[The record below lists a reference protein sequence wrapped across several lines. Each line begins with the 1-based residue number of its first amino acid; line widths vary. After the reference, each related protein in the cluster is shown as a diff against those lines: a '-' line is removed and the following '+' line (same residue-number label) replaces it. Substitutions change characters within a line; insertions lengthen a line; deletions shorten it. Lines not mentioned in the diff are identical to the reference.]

1 MGKLPSGTVTF
12 LFTDIEGSTR
22 LWQEKPE
29 AMSIAHARHDEI
41 LREAIELNHGYVFQ
55 TVGDSFS
62 AAFHNT
68 IDALRAVLATQR
80 ALQTSEFLK
89 NSDISVLLR
98 VRMGLHTGKAEV
110 LPNGKYEGYTT
121 IASTQRVMSA
131 AHGGQILLTQT
142 TYDLLQHE
150 LPNEVTLRDMG
161 EHRLKDL
168 RAPLRLYQLNAPDL
182 LHNFPTIKSLDTLP
196 NNLPAQLTSFIG
208 REKEIQEIA
217 SAIDSARLVTLT
229 GSGGT
234 GKTRLS
240 IEVGTQLLS
249 KFSNGVWLIE
259 LAPLSDE
266 SQIIPALAEAFGLQ
280 ELPFNPLANL
290 VTDYL
295 RDKKLL
301 LILDNCEH
309 LIAACARLA
318 DTLLHQ
324 CAGLKI
330 LASSRETLGI
340 AGEVAYRT
348 PSLADSES
356 TSLFMDRARVANSKF
371 ILNELN
377 ASSVAQICHRLDG
390 IPLAIELAAAR
401 TKFLSVDQI
410 AARLD
415 DLFRLL
421 VGGSRTALPRQQT
434 LRALIDWSYDLLS
447 DEEKNLLRIASVFV
461 GGWTLDALEAVSED
475 LNAIEHL
482 EGLVN
487 KSLVVIE
494 EHHSEMRY
502 FLLETIRQY
511 AREKLFEAKQS
522 AAARDRHFVYYD
534 EFGEK
539 IWDAF
544 RSEILPM
551 VKRLKDEVE
560 NFRAALEW
568 GLENHTEENLRL
580 AGNFCIASSV
590 VGSNAEG
597 VAIASAAVERAKA
610 LPPVS
615 GDADLYRQKLIAR
628 ALFTQGMV
636 GMGVGN
642 MPLAIQALR
651 EAIAISRM
659 TGDRRILGYSL
670 LMYYTATGFI
680 HAPDRD
686 DAAREGYHIFSHEVN
701 DSFGLGMGYMM
712 MARVAAEKGDESEKD
727 LYFGKLRERMREA
740 PGSYQAG
747 MFHLGMG
754 MDESRRGNY
763 QAAKRIFED
772 GEKIFKDIG
781 SVNFQLI
788 MRSEIGHIE
797 RLTGNLTQAKMI
809 YMETIKGW
817 QEIGNRSAIAHQL
830 ECFGFLAI
838 HDEESQRAIK
848 LFGAAEALRE
858 RTESPMADYEQAD
871 YDQSVAQLHATIVPE
886 TEFNALWAEGKS
898 MTMEQAIQL
907 ALS

>member
-1 MGKLPSGTVTF
+1 MVIMMTTLPTGTVTF
-12 LFTDIEGSTR
+12 LFTDIEGSTQ
-22 LWQEKPE
+22 LWENHPE
-29 AMSIAHARHDEI
+29 AMKFALARHDAI
-41 LREAIELNHGYVFQ
+41 LKEAIHSNHGQIIKTTGDGVHAVF
-55 TVGDSFS
+55 TTSVDSI
-62 AAFHNT
+62 NT
-68 IDALRAVLATQR
+68 ALCAQQKFQDPLG
-80 ALQTSEFLK
+80 
-89 NSDISVLLR
+89 NLLVK
-98 VRMGLHTGKAEV
+98 VRMGVHTGEAE
-110 LPNGKYEGYTT
+110 LRDGDYYGFALNR
-121 IASTQRVMSA
+121 AARLMSA
-131 AHGGQILLTQT
+131 GHGGQILISNSTAELIRQQLPANT
-142 TYDLLQHE
+142 TLLDL
-150 LPNEVTLRDMG
+150 G

-168 RAPLRLYQLNAPDL
+168 TRPEHIYQVTNPELPSK
-182 LHNFPTIKSLDTLP
+182 FPPIKSLDSFP
-196 NNLPAQLTSFIG
+196 NNLPIQLSSFVG
-208 REKEIQEIA
+208 REKEVDEIKA
-217 SAIDSARLVTLT
+217 LLNSSHLVTLT

-240 IEVGTQLLS
+240 LEVGAEELPT
-249 KFSNGVWLIE
+249 FANGIWVIE

-266 SQIIPALAEAFGLQ
+266 SQIIPALAQAFGLQ

-318 DTLLHQ
+318 DDLLHQ

-330 LASSRETLGI
+330 LASSREALGI

-356 TSLFMDRARVANSKF
+356 TRLFVERAHAANPKFSLTDS
-371 ILNELN
+371 N
-377 ASSVAQICHRLDG
+377 AASVAQICRRLDG

-401 TKFLSVDQI
+401 TKLLSADQI

-447 DEEKNLLRIASVFV
+447 EEERQLLRIASVFV
-461 GGWTLDALEAVSED
+461 GGWTLDALETISED
-475 LNAIEHL
+475 PNAIEHL

-487 KSLVVIE
+487 KSLVVTE
-494 EHHSEMRY
+494 ERGSEMRY
-502 FLLETIRQY
+502 FMLETIRQY

-522 AAARDRHFVYYD
+522 SAARDRHFVYFNN
-534 EFGEK
+534 FGDK

-544 RSEILPM
+544 RSEILSM
-551 VKRLKDEVE
+551 VNRVRDEAE
-560 NFRAALEW
+560 NMRAAMDW
-568 GLENHTEENLRL
+568 GLENHTEENVRL

-590 VGSNAEG
+590 LGSNADG
-597 VAIASAAVERAKA
+597 VTIVMSAIERAKA
-610 LPPVS
+610 LPPVN
-615 GDADLYRQKLIAR
+615 GDADLHRQKLIAR

-642 MPLAIQALR
+642 MPLAIQAQK

-680 HAPDRD
+680 HAPDRN

-712 MARVAAEKGDESEKD
+712 MARLAAEKGDEIEKD
-727 LYFGKLRERMREA
+727 LYFGKLRERMRET

-754 MDESRRGNY
+754 MDESRHGNY

-797 RLTGNLTQAKMI
+797 RYTGNLTQAKLI
-809 YMETIKGW
+809 YQKTIKGW

-838 HDEESQRAIK
+838 HVEEPQRAAK
-848 LFGAAEALRE
+848 LFGAGEALRE
-858 RTESPMADYEQAD
+858 KAQSPMADHEQVEF
-871 YDQSVAQLHATIVPE
+871 DQSVAHLRTMLPRR
-886 TEFNALWAEGKS
+886 EFNTLWAEGRS

-907 ALS
+907 ALR